1 MTEERDAVNSRRIA
15 VATLLLMAASFMGF
29 TVVLSSTGPN
39 RWALPVELA
48 IIAVITTVG
57 IVLMWRLRNR

>member
-1 MTEERDAVNSRRIA
+1 MKSRLIS
-15 VATLLLMAASFMGF
+15 VATLLLMAASFMAY

-48 IIAVITTVG
+48 ILGVIATVG
-57 IVLMWRLRNR
+57 FVLMWRFRDR